1 MKTNHTLCISRT
13 FKDSCVIK
21 QKIKIK
27 NIFENVVYS
36 DLVVK
41 KVLVEH
47 KENCLILNGKQTVK
61 LKSGSIS
68 FNNYFN
74 YYLFLLKS
82 MLILNVFQ
90 KELKVVIKIM
100 AHTQKN
106 ISIIFPAV
114 LLIKLCVFIRKQFLQ
129 SMIIFKN
136 DKRAF

>member
-36 DLVVK
+36 ALVVK

-61 LKSGSIS
+61 LKSGSIT

-74 YYLFLLKS
+74 YYLFL
-82 MLILNVFQ
+82 
-90 KELKVVIKIM
+90 
-100 AHTQKN
+100 
-106 ISIIFPAV
+106 
-114 LLIKLCVFIRKQFLQ
+114 
-129 SMIIFKN
+129 
-136 DKRAF
+136 

>member
-13 FKDSCVIK
+13 FKDSCVMK

-36 DLVVK
+36 ALAVK
-41 KVLVEH
+41 KVLLEH
-47 KENCLILNGKQTVK
+47 KENCLILNGKQTVN